1 MRPASDQYH
10 AELNAICYQL
20 SELANTTIPR
30 SGDSALADDPVAMAG
45 WISALGAAVSR
56 VRSIAESPYPYDNS
70 H

>member
-1 MRPASDQYH
+1 MRPATDQYH

-20 SELANTTIPR
+20 SELANTTIPQA
-30 SGDSALADDPVAMAG
+30 GDSAAGSDPDSMG
-45 WISALGAAVSR
+45 RWISALGAAVSR